1 MGRRRTGSLGRVA
14 SVPVTDPTEP
24 FQPGGEPRGTGAS
37 RDAPSAD
44 VPAVD
49 EQIDVPVEAVAGAAD
64 EVPLVLLVPE
74 APLEPEAPDP
84 LHPLA
89 TLRRAPRY
97 RAFVGTGV
105 VLGVVV
111 ALLLTTVFPDDGR
124 FSTASVLG
132 YLAVILALVGG
143 LLGAV
148 VALAVE
154 AAARPRG

>member
-1 MGRRRTGSLGRVA
+1 M
-14 SVPVTDPTEP
+14 PVTDPTEP

-44 VPAVD
+44 VPPVD
-49 EQIDVPVEAVAGAAD
+49 EQVDVPADVPAEAGEA
-64 EVPLVLLVPE
+64 PTVLLVPE
-74 APLEPEAPDP
+74 ATLEPEAPDP

-97 RAFVGTGV
+97 RAFVGTGAA
-105 VLGVVV
+105 LGVVL
-111 ALLLTTVFPDDGR
+111 ALLLTTYFPDDGR

-148 VALAVE
+148 AALVVE
-154 AAARPRG
+154 AAARRRP